1 MPTPQLIRSCHCLSF
16 NILTRAH
23 ARFSKRWCH
32 LVLTFPLQCNRAIA
46 LHCVYTTDSFTSAV
60 EKSINVLGDADTTA
74 AITGQLAGAL
84 YGYRSIDPALVAA
97 VERWDPNSYIALR
110 GALLFHCRSSNVMDG
125 GGGGGGA
132 GGGGGGGG
140 GTVGGGGG
148 ANSSIVG
155 STVDGYG
162 GGSSYGGNGG
172 SSDAGSGVGA
182 TMHLPTV
189 PAAANTNSTTSAVV
203 HVFIKNTTA
212 V

>member
-1 MPTPQLIRSCHCLSF
+1 M
-16 NILTRAH
+16 
-23 ARFSKRWCH
+23 
-32 LVLTFPLQCNRAIA
+32 
-46 LHCVYTTDSFTSAV
+46 YTTDSFTSAV
-60 EKSINVLGDADTTA
+60 EKSINLLGDADTTA

-125 GGGGGGA
+125 GGGGGA
-132 GGGGGGGG
+132 
-140 GTVGGGGG
+140 VGGGGG
-148 ANSSIVG
+148 ASSSIVG

-189 PAAANTNSTTSAVV
+189 QAAANTNSTTSAVV

>member
-1 MPTPQLIRSCHCLSF
+1 M
-16 NILTRAH
+16 
-23 ARFSKRWCH
+23 
-32 LVLTFPLQCNRAIA
+32 
-46 LHCVYTTDSFTSAV
+46 YTTDSFTSAV
-60 EKSINVLGDADTTA
+60 EKSINLLGDADTTA

-125 GGGGGGA
+125 GGGGGA
-132 GGGGGGGG
+132 
-140 GTVGGGGG
+140 VGGGGG
-148 ANSSIVG
+148 ASSSIVG

>member
-1 MPTPQLIRSCHCLSF
+1 M
-16 NILTRAH
+16 
-23 ARFSKRWCH
+23 
-32 LVLTFPLQCNRAIA
+32 
-46 LHCVYTTDSFTSAV
+46 YTTDSFTSAV
-60 EKSINVLGDADTTA
+60 EKSINLLGDADTTA

-125 GGGGGGA
+125 GGGGGGGGA
-132 GGGGGGGG
+132 VGGGGGGA
-140 GTVGGGGG
+140 VGGGGG
-148 ANSSIVG
+148 ASSSIVG
-155 STVDGYG
+155 STVDG
-162 GGSSYGGNGG
+162 SYGGNGG

>member
-1 MPTPQLIRSCHCLSF
+1 M
-16 NILTRAH
+16 
-23 ARFSKRWCH
+23 
-32 LVLTFPLQCNRAIA
+32 
-46 LHCVYTTDSFTSAV
+46 YTTDSFTSAV
-60 EKSINVLGDADTTA
+60 EKSINLLGDADTTA

-110 GALLFHCRSSNVMDG
+110 GALLFHCRSSNIMDG
-125 GGGGGGA
+125 GGGGGG
-132 GGGGGGGG
+132 
-140 GTVGGGGG
+140 GGG
-148 ANSSIVG
+148 AVGGSGGASSSIVG
-155 STVDGYG
+155 STVNGYG